1 VTTEI
6 WSQAVLL
13 GGWFG
18 LLHAF
23 DADHLA
29 TIGGLALRDRS
40 LPATGYALRWA
51 LGHAAALGIVATVV
65 LGLGLAAAA
74 DWTAHGDVLVA
85 LALLAIG
92 LQALRIAWQWLRA
105 ARRGFVLPTTAAVH
119 ADHDARTHVHFLAP
133 WHSHAPGRT
142 SALMGLL
149 HGGAGSA
156 AVLALLPLARFH
168 SGLAAAVYLAC
179 FSLGVTVGALA
190 FARVFALLA
199 RRSTAAGERLAAAFQ
214 TAVGLFAL
222 VSGALLLYEMLARAG

>member
-29 TIGGLALRDRS
+29 TIGGLAVRDRS

-51 LGHAAALGIVATVV
+51 LGHAIALGIVATMA
-65 LGLGLAAAA
+65 LGLGLAAT

-85 LALLAIG
+85 LALFAIG

-105 ARRGFVLPTTAAVH
+105 ERRGFVLPTAAAAH
-119 ADHDARTHVHFLAP
+119 ADHDARAHLHFLAP

-142 SALMGLL
+142 SVLIGLL

-168 SGLAAAVYLAC
+168 SGLAVVVYIAC

-199 RRSTAAGERLAAAFQ
+199 HRSAAAGERLAAAFQ
-214 TAVGLFAL
+214 TAVGSFAL
-222 VSGALLLYEMLARAG
+222 MSGALLLHEMLARAS

>member
-1 VTTEI
+1 MTTEI

-40 LPATGYALRWA
+40 LPAVGYALRWA
-51 LGHAAALGIVATVV
+51 LGHAVALGIVATVV
-65 LGLGLAAAA
+65 LGLGLTTAA
-74 DWTAHGDVLVA
+74 DWTARSDVLVA

-105 ARRGFVLPTTAAVH
+105 ARRGFLLPATAAPH
-119 ADHDARTHVHFLAP
+119 ADHSARAHVHFLAP
-133 WHSHAPGRT
+133 WHSHTPGRT
-142 SALMGLL
+142 SVLMGLL

-168 SGLAAAVYLAC
+168 SGLAAAVYLIC

-199 RRSTAAGERLAAAFQ
+199 RRSAAAGERLGAAFQ

-222 VSGALLLYEMLARAG
+222 VSGALLLYGMLARAG

>member
-1 VTTEI
+1 MTTEI

-51 LGHAAALGIVATVV
+51 LGHAVALGIVAAVV
-65 LGLGLAAAA
+65 LGVGVATAA

-85 LALLAIG
+85 LALVAIG

-105 ARRGFVLPTTAAVH
+105 SRRGFVLPRAAVAH
-119 ADHDARTHVHFLAP
+119 ADYDAHAHVHFLAP

-142 SALMGLL
+142 SVLMGLL

-156 AVLALLPLARFH
+156 AVLALLPLAHFH

-179 FSLGVTVGALA
+179 FLLGVTVGALA

-199 RRSTAAGERLAAAFQ
+199 RRSAEVGERQAASFQ

-222 VSGALLLYEMLARAG
+222 VSGAFLLYEMLARAG

>member
-1 VTTEI
+1 MTTEI

-40 LPATGYALRWA
+40 LPAMGYALRWA
-51 LGHAAALGIVATVV
+51 LGHAVALGIVATAA
-65 LGLGLAAAA
+65 LGLGLATAA
-74 DWTAHGDVLVA
+74 DWAAHGDALVA

-92 LQALRIAWQWLRA
+92 LQALRVAWQWLRA
-105 ARRGFVLPTTAAVH
+105 ARHGFLLPATAPAHVH
-119 ADHDARTHVHFLAP
+119 YGARAHVHFLAP

-142 SALMGLL
+142 SVLMGLV

-168 SGLAAAVYLAC
+168 SVLAAAVYLTC
-179 FSLGVTVGALA
+179 FSVGVTIGALA

-199 RRSTAAGERLAAAFQ
+199 RRSAAAGERLAAAFQ

-222 VSGALLLYEMLARAG
+222 VSGALLLYGMLARAS

>member
-1 VTTEI
+1 MTEI

-65 LGLGLAAAA
+65 LGIGVAAAA
-74 DWTAHGDVLVA
+74 DWSAHGDALVA
-85 LALLAIG
+85 LALFAIG
-92 LQALRIAWQWLRA
+92 LQALRIGWQWLRV
-105 ARRGFVLPTTAAVH
+105 ARRGFALPLATGAHSHGA
-119 ADHDARTHVHFLAP
+119 HVHFLAR
-133 WHSHAPGRT
+133 WHSHGTPGRT
-142 SALMGLL
+142 SVALGVL

-156 AVLALLPLARFH
+156 AVLALLPLARFG

-179 FSLGVTVGALA
+179 FSIGVTVGALA

-199 RRSTAAGERLAAAFQ
+199 HRTTAAGERLAAAFH
-214 TAVGLFAL
+214 TAVGAFAL
-222 VSGALLLYEMLARAG
+222 VSGGILLHEMLAHAS